1 MRYNIGL
8 SDEEQIIATIK
19 EAMPAVVSV
28 VISRHLADVEKELP
42 TDIYPLVPSSTQ
54 AKRGPKKVVIP
65 EQLVD
70 SHGMVQVGGG
80 SGFIVDS
87 SGLILTNKHVLS
99 DPKSE
104 YTVVLNDGR
113 KFPAEII
120 SRDPIN
126 DVAILKIEADKLPTL
141 TLGDAT
147 QLELGRSVLAI
158 GNALGLFRNTV
169 SVGIVSGLSRAIV
182 AQADPKAPPQ
192 ELRGLIQTDAAIN
205 PGNSGGPLITLDGLV
220 IGINAAIISGA
231 QSISFAIPISA
242 AERDLSDL
250 KKFGRICRPYLGV
263 RYIVIDDNYA
273 EKLRLPISYG
283 ALVTRESPHDAAVVI
298 GGPCDKAG
306 VRERDVILRIDGTQ
320 VTRDHTVQDILE
332 DLAVGDEIELTIL
345 RGDEEFTTKTV
356 LTERR

>member
-1 MRYNIGL
+1 MT
-8 SDEEQIIATIK
+8 DEEQVIATIK

-42 TDIYPLVPSSTQ
+42 TDIYPLVPSSAP
-54 AKRGPKKVVIP
+54 AKRGAKKITIP
-65 EQLVD
+65 EQLID

-80 SGFIVDS
+80 SGFIVDTD
-87 SGLILTNKHVLS
+87 GLILTNKHVLS

-104 YTVVLNDGR
+104 YTVILNDGR

-126 DVAILKIEADKLPTL
+126 DVAILKIQANKLPTL
-141 TLGDAT
+141 TLGDAA

-182 AQADPKAPPQ
+182 AQTDPNSPPQ

-205 PGNSGGPLITLDGLV
+205 PGNSGGPLMTLDGIV
-220 IGINAAIISGA
+220 VGINAAIISGA

-242 AERDLSDL
+242 AERDLADL
-250 KKFGRICRPYLGV
+250 RKFGRICRPYLGV
-263 RYIVIDDNYA
+263 RYIVIDENYA
-273 EKLRLPISYG
+273 EKLRLPVDYG
-283 ALVTRESPHDAAVVI
+283 ALVTREGPHDAAVII
-298 GGPCDKAG
+298 GGPSDKAG
-306 VRERDVILRIDGTQ
+306 IRERDIILRIEGQ
-320 VTRDHTVQDILE
+320 KITRDHTVQDALE
-332 DLAVGDEIELTIL
+332 DLAVGEEVELTVM
-345 RGDEEFTTKTV
+345 RGDDEFTTKTV

>member
-1 MRYNIGL
+1 MP
-8 SDEEQIIATIK
+8 DEEQIIATIK

-42 TDIYPLVPSSTQ
+42 ADIYPLIPSSAP
-54 AKRGPKKVVIP
+54 AKRGQKKITIP

-87 SGLILTNKHVLS
+87 DGLVLTNKHVLS
-99 DPKSE
+99 DPKAE

-113 KFPAEII
+113 KFPAEIL

-126 DVAILKIEADKLPTL
+126 DVAILKIQANKLPIL

-147 QLELGRSVLAI
+147 KLELGRSVIAI

-182 AQADPKAPPQ
+182 AQADPQAPPQ

-205 PGNSGGPLITLDGLV
+205 PGNSGGPLMTLDGIV

-242 AERDLSDL
+242 AERDLADL

-273 EKLRLPISYG
+273 EKMRLSVSYG
-283 ALVTRESPHDAAVVI
+283 ALVTRESLHDAAVII
-298 GGPCDKAG
+298 GGPCDKAKIK
-306 VRERDVILRIDGTQ
+306 ERDVILRIDGDK

-332 DLAVGDEIELTIL
+332 DLAVGDEIELTVM
-345 RGDEEFTTKTV
+345 RGDDEFTVKTV